1 MDRQT
6 TTAPGEMY
14 ALKGCQHRLKETVA
28 AQTYE
33 LPVSTKITAN
43 SIENIVIDALE
54 CTSTYWVGVDNT
66 TPEWASKPKELPVS
80 QFATALLLSG
90 KSVKLYDIEDNT
102 EEWELT
108 LEKLLEG
115 IGKAMLDGRTIEDIE
130 DDADT
135 ALQYALF
142 GEIVYG

>member
-1 MDRQT
+1 MNRQT

-14 ALKGCQHRLKETVA
+14 ALKGCQHRLNETVA

-33 LPVSTKITAN
+33 LPVATKITAS
-43 SIENIVIDALE
+43 SIENIVVDALE
-54 CTSTYWVGVDNT
+54 CVSTYWAGLDNT
-66 TPEWASKPKELPVS
+66 TPEWDAKPKDLPVS

-90 KSVKLYDIEDNT
+90 KSVKLYDIEDDT

-108 LEKLLEG
+108 LEKLLKG